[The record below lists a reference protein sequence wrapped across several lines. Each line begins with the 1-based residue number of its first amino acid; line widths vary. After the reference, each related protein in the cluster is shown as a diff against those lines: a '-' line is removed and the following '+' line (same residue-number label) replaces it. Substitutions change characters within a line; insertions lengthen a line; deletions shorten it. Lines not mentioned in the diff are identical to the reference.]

1 MTPLLFFKF
10 CILKGFNTGVVLFDL
25 ERMRQSAEYNGFLE
39 AEEVARVMNKYGYHV
54 SLGDQDWFTNI
65 GFEVSGLILIGK
77 FDRFYFSVSGPIL
90 QTAVSVQCP
99 DLSSILEVESC

>member
-1 MTPLLFFKF
+1 M
-10 CILKGFNTGVVLFDL
+10 VLFDL

-65 GFEVSGLILIGK
+65 GFEVSSFILIGK
-77 FDRFYFSVSGPIL
+77 FDRFLFQSPDLFYRLPCQFNAQI
-90 QTAVSVQCP
+90 SVQYWR
-99 DLSSILEVESC
+99 

>member
-1 MTPLLFFKF
+1 MKF
-10 CILKGFNTGVVLFDL
+10 CISKGFNTGVVLFDL

-65 GFEVSGLILIGK
+65 GFEVSCLILNGK
-77 FDRFYFSVSGPIL
+77 FDRFYFSLRTYSTDCRVSSMPRSQFNIGGRIVL
-90 QTAVSVQCP
+90 TLTFS
-99 DLSSILEVESC
+99 